1 MATDT
6 VVSALPAADRPMPS
20 EAWLLARYQRHG
32 DAAAREE
39 LVRRMMPLVRRVATA
54 YGARG
59 HGDDLEQ
66 VAALGLFK
74 AIERYDPSFRVPLR
88 TYAIP
93 TMFGEVR
100 RYLRD
105 HAWAVRVPRP
115 LQERVLE
122 VTKAVERLSASEG
135 HSPTPQQVAEEL
147 GCTLEEALEALQAGA
162 AYSAV
167 SLDAPAGA
175 LDDGERT
182 LADTVGYDDENLSHT
197 EDVVALGSL
206 RDVLD
211 DRDRQVLYLRFV
223 EDLTQTEIAR
233 RMGVSQMQISRLIRK
248 AIQRLGDRYAA
259 AA

>member
-1 MATDT
+1 MAADPID
-6 VVSALPAADRPMPS
+6 LPARSAPS
-20 EAWLLARYQRHG
+20 EAWLLARYQRDG
-32 DAAAREE
+32 DDAAREE
-39 LVRRMMPLVRRVATA
+39 LVRRMLPLVRRVATA

-74 AIERYDPSFRVPLR
+74 AIERYDPSFGVPLR

-93 TMFGEVR
+93 TMFGEGR

-122 VTKAVERLSASEG
+122 ATKAVERLNAREG
-135 HSPTPQQVAEEL
+135 RSPTPDEVAAEM
-147 GCTLEEALEALQAGA
+147 GCDLESALEALQAGS
-162 AYSAV
+162 AYSSV

-182 LADTVGYDDENLSHT
+182 LADTIGYEDERI
-197 EDVVALGSL
+197 ERAEEVAALRDL

-211 DRDRQVLYLRFV
+211 DRDRRVLYLRFV
-223 EDLTQTEIAR
+223 EDLTQTEIAKR
-233 RMGVSQMQISRLIRK
+233 IGVSQMQVSRLIRK
-248 AIQRLGDRYAA
+248 ALQRLAERANSVAA
-259 AA
+259 

>member
-1 MATDT
+1 MHHE
-6 VVSALPAADRPMPS
+6 PS
-20 EAWLLARYQRHG
+20 EAWLLTRYLRYH
-32 DAAAREE
+32 DVTAREE
-39 LVRRMMPLVRRVATA
+39 LVRRMMPLVRRVSTS

-66 VAALGLFK
+66 VAALGLVK
-74 AIERYDPSFRVPLR
+74 AIDRYDPEFGVPLR

-122 VTKAVERLSASEG
+122 VTKAVDRLSASQG
-135 HSPTPQQVAEEL
+135 RAPTPAEVAGEV
-147 GCTLEEALEALQAGA
+147 GCDLEGALEALQAGA

-175 LDDGERT
+175 LDDGDRT
-182 LADTVGYDDENLSHT
+182 LADTVGYDDERISRA
-197 EDVVALGSL
+197 EDIAALRSL

-211 DRDRQVLYLRFV
+211 DRDRKVLHLRFV
-223 EDLTQTEIAR
+223 EDLTQTEIAKR
-233 RMGVSQMQISRLIRK
+233 IGVSQMQVSRLIRR
-248 AIQRLGDRYAA
+248 AIQRLGERAA
-259 AA
+259 EAA

>member
-1 MATDT
+1 MATAELHHHL
-6 VVSALPAADRPMPS
+6 SPHEPS
-20 EAWLLARYQRHG
+20 EAWLLARYQRRHDVG
-32 DAAAREE
+32 AREE
-39 LVRRMMPLVRRVATA
+39 LVRRMMPLVRRVSTS

-66 VAALGLFK
+66 VAALGLVK
-74 AIERYDPSFRVPLR
+74 AIERYDPAFGVPLR

-122 VTKAVERLSASEG
+122 VTKAVERLSAREG
-135 HSPTPQQVAEEL
+135 RAPTPADVALEV
-147 GCTLEEALEALQAGA
+147 GCPLEHALEALQAGS
-162 AYSAV
+162 AYTAV
-167 SLDAPAGA
+167 SLDAPATA

-182 LADTVGYDDENLSHT
+182 LADTVGYDDERITHT
-197 EDVVALGSL
+197 EDVVALRSL

-211 DRDRQVLYLRFV
+211 DRDRHVLYLRFV
-223 EDLTQTEIAR
+223 EDLTQTEIAKR
-233 RMGVSQMQISRLIRK
+233 IGVSQMQVSRLIRK
-248 AIQRLGDRYAA
+248 AIQRLGDRFAEAA
-259 AA
+259 